1 MITHGSQSST
11 DKNNEKK
18 GPYIGEEPVTSKAPE
33 SAGNPAA
40 DGVGSAAAA
49 DEGLKHTV
57 RQRTQ
62 KLLLDARGLV
72 GPLGRWADKQS
83 LAHPFLTVVTSA
95 GAGALAGALVRRT
108 MAVRAGL
115 TVGLLTALYL
125 RRKYSHAA
133 PVGAGSGAT

>member
-1 MITHGSQSST
+1 MITNASQSST

-18 GPYIGEEPVTSKAPE
+18 GQRSGPEPVTTKAPE
-33 SAGNPAA
+33 STGNPVA
-40 DGVGSAAAA
+40 DGDGSATATA
-49 DEGLKHTV
+49 EGLKHTV

-62 KLLLDARGLV
+62 KLLVDARGLV

-125 RRKYSHAA
+125 RRNYSRAE
-133 PVGAGSGAT
+133 PGGPGSRAT

>member
-1 MITHGSQSST
+1 M
-11 DKNNEKK
+11 
-18 GPYIGEEPVTSKAPE
+18 A
-33 SAGNPAA
+33 
-40 DGVGSAAAA
+40 
-49 DEGLKHTV
+49 
-57 RQRTQ
+57 
-62 KLLLDARGLV
+62 LV
-72 GPLGRWADKQS
+72 NLTYMLTLASRIFEQNALTREGRWADKQS

>member
-18 GPYIGEEPVTSKAPE
+18 GPHIGSEPVTSKAPE
-33 SAGNPAA
+33 SPGTPSA

-49 DEGLKHTV
+49 EEGLKHTV

-62 KLLLDARGLV
+62 KLLVDARGLV
-72 GPLGRWADKQS
+72 GPLGRWAGKQS

-125 RRKYSHAA
+125 RRNYSRAA
-133 PVGAGSGAT
+133 PVGSGSGAP